1 MKNRLWYVDLI
12 RIVSIFLVIVVHISS
27 SNFDWYQ
34 PDSAEWQIINA
45 YDSVA
50 RICVP
55 LFVMISGIFFL
66 DPKKEIGIRKL
77 YRKNIWRIVRVFL
90 FWSSFYAVFMAFYPF
105 NSFSINQMDE
115 TMNRFIEGHFH
126 LWFLFRIVELYIMT
140 PVLRKISEEKKLMQY
155 IMLYCFILGFIIPTI
170 RQFPIGSTVTM
181 ADDWINLDITFGY
194 VGYFFAGSYLHRY
207 GVTPVVKKWIYAL
220 GVIGLLT
227 TFLGTGFLSIEA
239 GKPVGWL
246 YEYLTPNVMITSL
259 AVFLWF
265 KETFNHRTFSKR
277 TQKWIKECSDISF
290 GVYLSHVLIIFLLN
304 QSNITTQILNP
315 ILSVPLLTGIV
326 AVLGYMVV
334 KLMSKVPGL
343 KKWIL

>member
-12 RIVSIFLVIVVHISS
+12 RITSIFLVIVVHVSS

-34 PDSAEWQIINA
+34 VNSLEWQTLNA
-45 YDSVA
+45 FDAVA

-66 DPKKEIGIRKL
+66 EPTKEIGIRKL

-105 NSFSINQMDE
+105 NSFSMEQVSE
-115 TMNRFIEGHFH
+115 TIDRFIEGHFH

-140 PVLRKISEEKKLMQY
+140 PFLRKIAEEKKLMRY
-155 IMLYCFILGFIIPTI
+155 IMAYCFVLGFLIPTI
-170 RQFPIGSTVTM
+170 RQFPIGSTVTI

-207 GVTPVVKKWIYAL
+207 GVTPKMKRWIYGL
-220 GVIGLLT
+220 GIVGLLVT
-227 TFLGTGFLSIEA
+227 LLGTSYLSLGS
-239 GKPVGWL
+239 GKPESWL
-246 YEYLTPNVMITSL
+246 FEYLTPNVMMTSI
-259 AVFLWF
+259 AVFVWF
-265 KETFNHRTFSKR
+265 KETFGHRTFSETAR
-277 TQKWIKECSDISF
+277 KWIKEFSDISF

-304 QSNITTQILNP
+304 SANIDTRLMNP
-315 ILSVPLLTGIV
+315 LISVPLLVLLV
-326 AVLGYMVV
+326 AFLGYVVV
-334 KLMSKVPGL
+334 KLLIKLPGL